1 MDIAERIKKRMKSY
15 GYETMEEMIVAMK
28 QQEPVD
34 IGIFTTPLRG
44 QTRYEENSKLA

>member
-15 GYETMEEMIVAMK
+15 GYETMEEMIAAMD
-28 QQEPVD
+28 QQKPVD
-34 IGIFTTPLRG
+34 IGIFTTPIGG